1 MSLTSA
7 IIRASLVSRS
17 GLALVL
23 AAAAACSRESPEST
37 LREFNS
43 LRQEFVDL
51 YLQQNPTLATS
62 LGEHRYDGLL
72 ADLSARG
79 VEAGAQRYEDLLV
92 RLQAIDP
99 AALAAA
105 DRLEHALLEGRL
117 RAELLERREIRTQA
131 RNPMVYGL
139 EVSFGL
145 LELVVRPFAP
155 AAERMRSAAGRLR
168 AVPALLE
175 AARANLQRPPEVFTR
190 TGLEIAR
197 AGAEF
202 VAHDYS
208 EAFGPVSDLDLRAD
222 FESARAEAASAL
234 REFVAWMETALLPRS
249 DGEFALGEDRLMR
262 KLQYEE
268 LLDVPLARVLALGEE
283 ELERQRAELVRLAG
297 EVLPGATPREAVAAL
312 ARQHPRA
319 DEVVPEAERLLQEA
333 LAFLRAHAVVTLP
346 DGPPPEVDPTPP
358 FYRFTFASMHPAG
371 PFEKNATD
379 SYYYLTLP
387 EPDWPP
393 GRVEQH
399 LAEFNRWLL
408 PIVTLHEVYPGHY
421 LQALALRQP
430 GPGLRRVIPVASYV
444 EGWAH
449 YCEQMMLEEGY
460 GGGDARLRIMQLKD
474 SLLRLCRLVAAVRL
488 HTSRMTL
495 DQATR
500 LFVEKAFM
508 EPLPARQEAE
518 RGAYDSTYLVYALGK
533 MQMLKL
539 RDDVRAAEGTR
550 FSLRDFHD
558 RVLAEGVLPLP
569 LLRRA
574 LLPND
579 ARTSL

>member
-1 MSLTSA
+1 
-7 IIRASLVSRS
+7 
-17 GLALVL
+17 
-23 AAAAACSRESPEST
+23 
-37 LREFNS
+37 
-43 LRQEFVDL
+43 
-51 YLQQNPTLATS
+51 
-62 LGEHRYDGLL
+62 
-72 ADLSARG
+72 
-79 VEAGAQRYEDLLV
+79 
-92 RLQAIDP
+92 
-99 AALAAA
+99 
-105 DRLEHALLEGRL
+105 
-117 RAELLERREIRTQA
+117 
-131 RNPMVYGL
+131 
-139 EVSFGL
+139 
-145 LELVVRPFAP
+145 
-155 AAERMRSAAGRLR
+155 
-168 AVPALLE
+168 
-175 AARANLQRPPEVFTR
+175 
-190 TGLEIAR
+190 
-197 AGAEF
+197 
-202 VAHDYS
+202 
-208 EAFGPVSDLDLRAD
+208 
-222 FESARAEAASAL
+222 
-234 REFVAWMETALLPRS
+234 
-249 DGEFALGEDRLMR
+249 
-262 KLQYEE
+262 
-268 LLDVPLARVLALGEE
+268 
-283 ELERQRAELVRLAG
+283 
-297 EVLPGATPREAVAAL
+297 
-312 ARQHPRA
+312 
-319 DEVVPEAERLLQEA
+319 
-333 LAFLRAHAVVTLP
+333 
-346 DGPPPEVDPTPP
+346 
-358 FYRFTFASMHPAG
+358 MHPAG

-430 GPGLRRVIPVASYV
+430 GPALRRVIPVASYV

-488 HTSRMTL
+488 HTSGMTL

-550 FSLRDFHD
+550 FSLRDFHN

-574 LLPND
+574 LLPNG
-579 ARTSL
+579 ARASL